1 MFRKIGAVCMRAR
14 IFACFLATF
23 VSNGLARFGYVV
35 LIPFLILSGK
45 LSEAQSIQLGIAV
58 MVGYIF
64 GSAALNFLQKYLSL
78 EGIAKISF
86 LVVALSF
93 FACFFD
99 SLPFVWAW
107 VWRFLAG
114 IASACLMVLSAPLC
128 LSFVRER
135 SRSLVSGLI
144 FSGIGVGAVFS
155 GFILPHFAHAID
167 WAWVFLGGIS
177 LLAFLISSVSLRTL
191 HPPKP
196 DLATRQSAKIPYF
209 FVLLLISVVLNAI
222 GYLPHTLFWVDY
234 LVRFLHF
241 SNASAGASW
250 AFFGFGAALGTILSA
265 SLAQWV
271 GLKHASSIILCLK
284 TLSCL
289 IAAYSA
295 HLFWLDLSI
304 FLMGFGTTGNL
315 TLTSTMAFHI
325 MGKAHFVQASS
336 LVTMSFGIFQALFSF
351 IFTLAL
357 GHLSF
362 TSMFLV
368 CGVALFVSFIVLLPI
383 PKSIF

>member
-1 MFRKIGAVCMRAR
+1 MR

-23 VSNGLARFGYVV
+23 VANGLARFGYVV
-35 LIPFLILSGK
+35 LIPLLILSGK

-64 GSAALNFLQKYLSL
+64 GSVALNILQKYLSL
-78 EGIAKISF
+78 ESIAKISF

-99 SLPFVWAW
+99 SLPFIWAW
-107 VWRFLAG
+107 TWRFLAG

-144 FSGIGVGAVFS
+144 FSGIGVGVVFS
-155 GFILPHFAHAID
+155 GFVLPHFAHAID
-167 WAWVFLGGIS
+167 WAWLFLGGIS
-177 LLAFLISSVSLRTL
+177 LLAFLVSSTSLRTL
-191 HPPKP
+191 YPPKP
-196 DLATRQSAKIPYF
+196 VAKREKVAKTPYF
-209 FVLLLISVVLNAI
+209 FILLLISVILNAI

-241 SNASAGASW
+241 SNTSAGASW

-265 SLAQWV
+265 SLAQWM
-271 GLKHASSIILCLK
+271 GLKNASIVVLLLK
-284 TLSCL
+284 TLSCV
-289 IAAYSA
+289 IAAFST
-295 HLFWLDLSI
+295 HLFWLDISI

-351 IFTLAL
+351 IFTFAL

-362 TSMFLV
+362 YFMFLL
-368 CGVALFVSFIVLLPI
+368 CGIALFISYLVLLPI
-383 PKSIF
+383 PKTVFQRVS

>member
-1 MFRKIGAVCMRAR
+1 MRAR
-14 IFACFLATF
+14 IFVCFLATF
-23 VSNGLARFGYVV
+23 VANGLARFGYVV
-35 LIPFLILSGK
+35 LIPLLILSGK
-45 LSEAQSIQLGIAV
+45 LSQTQSIQLGIAV

-64 GSAALNFLQKYLSL
+64 GSATLNFLQKYISL

-93 FACFFD
+93 FACCFNA
-99 SLPFVWAW
+99 LPFAWAW

-135 SRSLVSGLI
+135 SRSLVNGLI
-144 FSGIGVGAVFS
+144 FSGIGIGVVFS

-167 WAWVFLGGIS
+167 WAWIFLGVIS
-177 LLAFLISSVSLRTL
+177 LLAFLIACTSLKTL
-191 HPPKP
+191 YPPRKTIEEEK
-196 DLATRQSAKIPYF
+196 AFKIHYF
-209 FVLLLISVVLNAI
+209 FALLLISVVLNAI

-241 SNASAGASW
+241 SNASAGTSW

-265 SLAQWV
+265 SLAQWL
-271 GLKHASSIILCLK
+271 GLKNASSIVLLLK
-284 TLSCL
+284 TLSCV
-289 IAAYSA
+289 IAAFST

-336 LVTMSFGIFQALFSF
+336 VVTMSFGIFQALFSF

-362 TSMFLV
+362 YAMFLL
-368 CGVALFVSFIVLLPI
+368 CGTALLISYLVLLPI
-383 PKSIF
+383 PRTSFQNT